1 MLLDV
6 DPMKVRYQPSMNA
19 PDKFGT
25 RPVWV
30 KSTRSGKG
38 RNASEER
45 RRLRQRHISG
55 FTVSL
60 QCGPAAS
67 SL

>member
-1 MLLDV
+1 MFLDV

-30 KSTRSGKG
+30 TETVICWRTNQSAISAESG
-38 RNASEER
+38 
-45 RRLRQRHISG
+45 HPI
-55 FTVSL
+55 
-60 QCGPAAS
+60 
-67 SL
+67 